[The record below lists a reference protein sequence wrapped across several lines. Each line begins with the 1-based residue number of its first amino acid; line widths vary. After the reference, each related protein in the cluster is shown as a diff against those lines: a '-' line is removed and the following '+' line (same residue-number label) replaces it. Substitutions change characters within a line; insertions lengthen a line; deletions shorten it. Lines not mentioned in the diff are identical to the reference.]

1 MNTNGP
7 VIVIED
13 DEDDQQFLTEI
24 FEKLNY
30 GNKIIFFVDGKL
42 ALDFLTRT
50 DITPFLILSDIN
62 MPRIDGMALRNMVKQ
77 NEKLN
82 VKCIPYLFFTTAAD
96 KKFVIDAYSMSVQG
110 FFKKP
115 KTYDKLESTIK
126 VIMDYWKEC
135 ISPNQFDSPV
145 EGTMTSVKTNNV

>member
-30 GNKIIFFVDGKL
+30 GNKIMFFADGKL
-42 ALDFLTRT
+42 ALDFLTQT
-50 DITPFLILSDIN
+50 DIAPFLILSDIN
-62 MPRIDGMALRNMVKQ
+62 MPRIDGMALRQMVKQ

-96 KKFVIDAYSMSVQG
+96 KKFVLDAYSMSVQG

-115 KTYDKLESTIK
+115 KSYDKLESTVK

-135 ISPNQFDSPV
+135 ISPHQFDDELV
-145 EGTMTSVKTNNV
+145 GVVRATSSSEA